1 MKFAQVEFAA
11 VLATVLRG
19 AEVRACGPDGSGSG
33 REELEKV
40 VRDSSLDGATLSLRR
55 PGSVLVRVVRR

>member
-19 AEVRACGPDGSGSG
+19 TEVRACGPDGSGSG